1 MGTACY
7 QSNEVIKRGK
17 RGIKHCPTTVKGKK
31 THQTI
36 AIEEP
41 QAKNKYKSRGSDYTL
56 PVIKTDDKKE
66 SSSKKIK
73 TNNTSNDN
81 PVRMKNEEQTKK
93 KSYTELRIDDNLY
106 VVCPKCKAIAFIRE
120 FNYEDNIND
129 FIVSYTCEC
138 TNPNENVKKTH
149 LINLINVNN
158 TPNLWN
164 YFISKEG
171 ADEMFKIAKQKMNA
185 FKGYNIL
192 EQLIKNNKFNS
203 SVAPPIELVN
213 DLKKKSIKNNSSN
226 VSTSLSKSKA
236 TSSYNIQIS
245 ENVFE
250 TDMLDANLKATQMQ
264 SIKEEENEDI
274 KEYYCIKTLHGH
286 KDRVVSL
293 IQLHSGLI
301 ATGSYDSTIRIWN
314 VEKSSCV
321 KMLEDKGNQIYCLL
335 EFNPELLLFGNS
347 ANTIGLWDLNSEHN
361 IKSYSFSG
369 HDKWVNCLVKCDD
382 NCFAS
387 ASNDGTI
394 KIWNYY
400 NKRCI
405 RTIEAHED
413 SVLCIIKLID
423 GKLCSGGADNLIKI
437 WNWNNGECVYT
448 IPAHN
453 NWVKSLCQLENGQL
467 LSGSDDN
474 TIKIWEDNENSR
486 SLIGHEHGV
495 RSICQINNNYIASG
509 SFDNTIK
516 IWNLNNLEC
525 HQTLLGHKSNVICV
539 IQLNN
544 NNLASCSTDYTIKIW
559 GTK

>member
-1 MGTACY
+1 MGIGCY
-7 QSNEVIKRGK
+7 DTKRKVGRCNTLKDKNAILSNNSKQNKKLESPGKIKGRK
-17 RGIKHCPTTVKGKK
+17 RNSCI
-31 THQTI
+31 
-36 AIEEP
+36 
-41 QAKNKYKSRGSDYTL
+41 TL
-56 PVIKTDDKKE
+56 PVVKDNIKKE
-66 SSSKKIK
+66 SPTKKNKSNETSDVNPARTQTKIK
-73 TNNTSNDN
+73 
-81 PVRMKNEEQTKK
+81 TKK
-93 KSYTELRIDDNLY
+93 KSYTDLRIDDDNIY
-106 VVCPKCKAIAFIRE
+106 VVCPKCKTIPFIKK
-120 FNYEDNIND
+120 FNYEEKIND
-129 FIVSYTCEC
+129 FNVSYTCEC
-138 TNPNENVKKTH
+138 TNSNENDLKMTQ

-158 TPNLWN
+158 TPNLSN

-203 SVAPPIELVN
+203 SVAPPIELAN
-213 DLKKKSIKNNSSN
+213 DLKKKSIKYNNSN
-226 VSTSLSKSKA
+226 VSTSLSNSKA
-236 TSSYNIQIS
+236 TNSYNIQIS
-245 ENVFE
+245 ENYFDP
-250 TDMLDANLKATQMQ
+250 DMLDPNIKATRMQ
-264 SIKEEENEDI
+264 SIEEEENEDI
-274 KEYYCIKTLHGH
+274 KEYYCIKTLDGH
-286 KDRVVSL
+286 TDRVVSL

-314 VEKSSCV
+314 VEESSCV